1 MNDNWWEPYVP
12 KLDEAWDDYVRRA
25 TGFDLEF
32 VMMEHKP
39 IDLDIIGRAQQ
50 LLGTRHVFVPGK
62 YVVFVIRDLVF
73 CAYTTEWRED
83 SW

>member
-32 VMMEHKP
+32 VMMKHEP
-39 IDLDIIGRAQQ
+39 NDLDLIGRAHQ
-50 LLGTRHVFVPGK
+50 LMATPHAFVPGK
-62 YVVFVIRDLVF
+62 YVVAVIRDLVF
-73 CAYTTEWRED
+73 LVYSEVFENDEW
-83 SW
+83 